1 MQHKRISS
9 RKDRDSRQGMN
20 QKVRQYNEPGLLCH
34 QGVPDE
40 TEGWLPAVLGRARG
54 LNVAKTV
61 AKLEIQKAYL
71 FYAFV
76 FA

>member
-1 MQHKRISS
+1 MQHKRISN

-54 LNVAKTV
+54 LNVAR
-61 AKLEIQKAYL
+61 LWPN
-71 FYAFV
+71 
-76 FA
+76 